1 MGIKTIPLSHPEA
14 DVRKTLNDCADSG
27 STVIVQLPDQRLL
40 AIQPLDPDNGDDDLV
55 NQLLDADPAFRALV
69 EKSKKGATEAVPT
82 RAARAIAGS
91 AESELIGCNT
101 TCRVARRRSE
111 KRRARGNSIHP
122 VRCWPNRR

>member
-1 MGIKTIPLSHPEA
+1 MGIKTIPLSHLEA

-69 EKSKKGATEAVPT
+69 EKSKKGPRKPFPLEP
-82 RAARAIAGS
+82 
-91 AESELIGCNT
+91 
-101 TCRVARRRSE
+101 
-111 KRRARGNSIHP
+111 RARSQAA
-122 VRCWPNRR
+122 PNPSSSVATPLAE